1 MNFKEAQ
8 VFNKYMYKNTESVNL
23 TGQIKSKFF
32 TDSL

>member
-8 VFNKYMYKNTESVNL
+8 VKNMYKNTESVNL

>member
-8 VFNKYMYKNTESVNL
+8 VKYMYKNTESVNL
-23 TGQIKSKFF
+23 TGQIKSKVF